1 MSLNKK
7 VVVSILA
14 VLFATCFLGA
24 QTPGIMSGTVLDI
37 NGEPAVGAGVMIK
50 GTSTGV
56 IADLDGHY
64 SISAKTGDVV
74 VVSSIGYQD
83 VELPFEAGTKNVV
96 LRFASESI
104 EDLVVIGYGT
114 QKKESVTGSL
124 TSVNPEILK
133 SMASASLSNTIG
145 GTMPGIIT
153 RQTSGEPGNDFASV
167 YIRGMGTW
175 GNSSPLILVDGV
187 ERDMNNISAADIET
201 YTVLKDASAT
211 AVYGVKGA
219 NGAIL
224 ITTKRGKM
232 GKPKV
237 VLRTEF
243 ANLHGLRF
251 PQYISGYEF
260 ASLMNEAVAH
270 TGGAT
275 SALPWNETQL
285 ATFKDGSSPYLYPSV
300 NWIDEILKKDATQ
313 SISNLSVSGGNEI
326 ARYYINVGYTDQEGL
341 FKTDPQYDYNTNSRA
356 SRVNYRSNIDVNIT
370 KNLKLALGVSGIIED
385 KTYPG
390 YSSDAIFEQIRQ
402 TTPIQMPKLNPDGT
416 PGSSTTV
423 VFTNPWA
430 MSTQSGYASH
440 GITTIQSNFNV
451 VWDLSDLLM
460 KGLSIEANYSFDY
473 YHQSIAN
480 RFINFEKKRY
490 AGVGSDGEDV
500 YNIIQQAYPMVLTV
514 NDNSSRTS
522 YYDAGIHFAREFG
535 KHSVSAVVLGNRRE
549 KVISYP
555 GITSIA
561 NLPYRRQ
568 GLVGRLTYDYSG
580 RYLMEF
586 DAGFNGSENF
596 PKGSQYGFFPA
607 ISGGWVVSKEKFW
620 QRILPGIY
628 LKLRSS
634 YGLVGND
641 EIGEDRFLFL
651 SMISTTANGQRFGES
666 QTYVTGYN
674 EFKTG
679 ADVTWEKSAKFNGG
693 FELRFFKDKLNVQA
707 DFFIEDRYDIL
718 LRRNVIPIT
727 SGFTTPIYANLGRVD
742 NRGIDA
748 VVDFRNTTSSG
759 LFFSLYANY
768 TYAFNRIVE
777 NDEPAP
783 LYDYQSTKGRRIGQP
798 FVLVSM
804 GMFESQEEIDASPTQ
819 TFSSIVRPGDIRYV
833 DINHDNVI
841 DDYDR
846 VPVGFSRNPEMM
858 FGFGGSMAFRGFDL
872 SVHFTGATRVTTFLN
887 GADMWPFSLEFPQ
900 YNISREYYDNRWRDG
915 RNNEG
920 ALYPAVINGNNTN
933 NYQLSTQYMRDASYI
948 RLKNAEIGYTLPERV
963 SAHAHISKVRLFIN
977 GANLFCLDKI
987 RIVDPEFNYGT
998 GNYPMQRVVN
1008 AGVDIEF

>member
-1 MSLNKK
+1 MFLKK
-7 VVVSILA
+7 VVPFLA
-14 VLFATCFLGA
+14 ALSMACSLGA
-24 QTPGIMSGTVLDI
+24 QVPGNMSGTVLDMG
-37 NGEPAVGAGVMIK
+37 GEPAIGAAVVVK
-50 GTSTGV
+50 GTNRGEVT
-56 IADLDGHY
+56 DLDGHY
-64 SISAKTGDVV
+64 SISGQKGDIIVI
-74 VVSSIGYQD
+74 SSIGYQD
-83 VELPFEAGTKNVV
+83 VEIPYEPGVRNVI
-96 LRFASESI
+96 LQFASESI

-124 TSVNPEILK
+124 TSVNPDVLK
-133 SMASASLSNTIG
+133 SMASASVSNTIG

-187 ERDMNNISAADIET
+187 ERDMNNISTADIES

-224 ITTKRGKM
+224 ITTKRGRM

-237 VLRTEF
+237 VFRTEF

-251 PQYISGYEF
+251 PQYINGYEF
-260 ASLMNEAVAH
+260 ASLMNEAVRH
-270 TGGAT
+270 TNGET
-275 SALPWNETQL
+275 SAVPWNDAQL

-313 SISNLSVSGGNEI
+313 SISNLSVSGGNEVV
-326 ARYYINVGYTDQEGL
+326 RYYINVGYVDQEGL
-341 FKTDPQYDYNTNSRA
+341 FKTDPQYDYDTNSRA
-356 SRVNYRSNIDVNIT
+356 KRVNYRSNIDVNVS
-370 KNLKLALGVSGIIED
+370 KNLKLELGVNGIIED

-402 TTPIQMPKLNPDGT
+402 TTPIQMPKLNPDGS

-440 GITTIQSNFNV
+440 SITTVQTNFKS
-451 VWDLSDLLM
+451 VWDLSDLLV

-473 YHQSIAN
+473 AHQGIST

-490 AGVGSDGEDV
+490 LGQDGDGNDQ
-500 YNIIQQAYPMVLTV
+500 YNIIQQAYPMVLNV

-522 YYDAGIHFAREFG
+522 YYDAGIHFAGEFG

-568 GLVGRLTYDYSG
+568 GLVGRFTYDYSG

-586 DAGFNGSENF
+586 DCGFNGSENF

-607 ISGGWVVSKEKFW
+607 VSAGWVVSKEKFW
-620 QRILPGIY
+620 QQIMPGVY

-674 EFKTG
+674 EYKTG
-679 ADVTWEKSAKFNGG
+679 ADVTWEKAAKFNGG
-693 FELRFFKDKLNVQA
+693 FELRFFKDRLNIQT

-742 NRGIDA
+742 NRGLDA
-748 VVDFRNTTSSG
+748 VVDFKNTTSRG
-759 LFFSLYANY
+759 LYYSVYANY

-846 VPVGFSRNPEMM
+846 VPVGFARNPEMM
-858 FGFGGSMAFRGFDL
+858 FGFGGTLAYKGFDM

-887 GADMWPFSLEFPQ
+887 GADMWPYSLEFPQ
-900 YNISREYYDNRWRDG
+900 YNISREYYDNRWTDG
-915 RNNEG
+915 KDNTN

-933 NYQLSTQYMRDASYI
+933 NYQLSTQYMRDASYLK
-948 RLKNAEIGYTLPERV
+948 LKNAEIGYRVPEKISDR
-963 SAHAHISKVRLFIN
+963 ANISKLRIFVN
-977 GANLFCLDKI
+977 GTNLFCLDKI
-987 RIVDPEFNYGT
+987 KIVDPEFNYGT
-998 GNYPMQRVVN
+998 GNYPLQRVINV
-1008 AGVDIEF
+1008 GVDIEF